1 MVARATGKSNAWR
14 RASEGPSDEEVSS
27 QKDRSQKDYQKE
39 VMPSKDVCEI
49 AGCEK
54 SASRMTTTESKY
66 IMICDDCWHQKY
78 KK

>member
-1 MVARATGKSNAWR
+1 M
-14 RASEGPSDEEVSS
+14 S
-27 QKDRSQKDYQKE
+27 QKDI
-39 VMPSKDVCEI
+39 CEI

-54 SASRMTTTESKY
+54 TASRMTTTESKY

>member
-1 MVARATGKSNAWR
+1 MAARAASKSNAWR
-14 RASEGPSDEEVSS
+14 RAKEGTS
-27 QKDRSQKDYQKE
+27 QKESFSQKNRSQKDYQKE
-39 VMPSKDVCEI
+39 VMPLKDVCEI